1 MSADSPALSSPVF
14 TDSPITPQV
23 NVTALADGSP
33 VQQYELKD
41 YSSFDNMDLP
51 MELLR
56 GIYAYGFEKP
66 SEIQRKGI
74 VPIAKGLDLIAQAQS
89 GTGKTGTFTIGSLV
103 RVDPTVKHVQ
113 VLCLVPTRELAQQ
126 IEIVAA
132 AIGSSMGIKSYAAM
146 GKTPVRDDI
155 RHLDRGVQFL
165 VGTPGRVYDLMNR
178 RAFTTEHMKV
188 IIVDEADQMLENRF
202 REQLQCILGLGFPS
216 SVRCALFSA
225 TMNDDVIEFAEKL
238 LSNPVRILITPDE
251 VNLKGI
257 RQYRVDLERED
268 WKFEVLLD
276 LYKNLNITQALIY
289 CNKRQKAEWLAEK
302 MTTSGFPITCIHG
315 DMEVKDR
322 MERMTA
328 FRKGETRV
336 LISTDLLARGIDVQ
350 QVSLVINYEL
360 PTQMD
365 NYIHRIGRSGRY
377 GRKGTAINLLCN
389 DDARLMS
396 EIESYY
402 KITIGPLPQDLSAL
416 QL

>member
-1 MSADSPALSSPVF
+1 MAAKVDIPVIIPEI
-14 TDSPITPQV
+14 SEKQEV
-23 NVTALADGSP
+23 
-33 VQQYELKD
+33 YEVKD
-41 YSSFDNMDLP
+41 YMGFDDMDLP
-51 MELLR
+51 MDLLR

-89 GTGKTGTFTIGSLV
+89 GTGKTGTFTIGSLS
-103 RVDPTVKHVQ
+103 RVDVAVKHVQ

-126 IEIVAA
+126 IEIVAS
-132 AIGSSMGIKSYAAM
+132 AIGNSMGIKTYAAM
-146 GKTPVRDDI
+146 GKTPVREDI
-155 RHLDRGVQFL
+155 RQLDRGVQFL
-165 VGTPGRVYDLMNR
+165 VGTPGRIYDLMNR

-188 IIVDEADQMLENRF
+188 IIVDEADQMLEDRF
-202 REQLQCILGLGFPS
+202 REQLQCIFALGFPTC
-216 SVRCALFSA
+216 VRCALFSA

-238 LSNPVRILITPDE
+238 LNNPVRILISPEE

-257 RQYRVDLERED
+257 RQFRVDLDRED

-302 MTTSGFPITCIHG
+302 MTASGFPITCIHG
-315 DMEVKDR
+315 DMEVRDR
-322 MERMTA
+322 MDRMTA
-328 FRKGETRV
+328 FRKGDTRV

-360 PTQMD
+360 PTQID

-389 DDARLMS
+389 DDMRTMAELERH
-396 EIESYY
+396 Y
-402 KITIGPLPQDLSAL
+402 KVSVGQLPQDLSEL
-416 QL
+416 SLI

>member
-1 MSADSPALSSPVF
+1 MATDCETMPAINVQEQQQKEEESS
-14 TDSPITPQV
+14 
-23 NVTALADGSP
+23 
-33 VQQYELKD
+33 YEMKE
-41 YSSFDNMDLP
+41 YTSFDMMDIP

-56 GIYAYGFEKP
+56 GIYGYGFEKP

-74 VPIAKGLDLIAQAQS
+74 VPIAKGRDLIAQAQS
-89 GTGKTGTFTIGSLV
+89 GTGKTGTFTIGSLA
-103 RVDPTVKHVQ
+103 RVDPSLKHVQ

-132 AIGSSMGIKSYAAM
+132 AIGSSMGVKTYAAM

-155 RHLDRGVQFL
+155 RCLDRGVQFL

-178 RAFTTEHMKV
+178 RAFTTEHIKV

-202 REQLQCILGLGFPS
+202 REQLQCILGLGFPAT
-216 SVRCALFSA
+216 VRCALFSA
-225 TMNDDVIEFAEKL
+225 TMNQEVVEFAEKL
-238 LSNPVRILITPDE
+238 LNNPVRILIPPEE

-257 RQYRVDLERED
+257 VQYRVELDRED

-302 MTTSGFPITCIHG
+302 MTQSGFPITCIHG

-322 MERMTA
+322 MDRMTS
-328 FRKGETRV
+328 FRKGDTRV

-389 DDARLMS
+389 DDTRLMK

-402 KITIGPLPQDLSAL
+402 KITVENLPEDLSNL
-416 QL
+416 NLV

>member
-1 MSADSPALSSPVF
+1 MATEVEVPILNEVVTSDVSAENGSEEQE
-14 TDSPITPQV
+14 ITEYL
-23 NVTALADGSP
+23 T
-33 VQQYELKD
+33 
-41 YSSFDNMDLP
+41 FDDMGLP
-51 MELLR
+51 MDLLR

-74 VPIAKGLDLIAQAQS
+74 VPIAKGLDMIAQAQS
-89 GTGKTGTFTIGSLV
+89 GTGKTGTFTIGTLA
-103 RVDPTVKHVQ
+103 RVDIAVKHVQ

-132 AIGSSMGIKSYAAM
+132 SIGAVMGIKTYAAM
-146 GKTPVRDDI
+146 GKTPVREDV
-155 RHLDRGVQFL
+155 RQLDRGVQFL
-165 VGTPGRVYDLMNR
+165 VGTPGRIYDLMNR

-188 IIVDEADQMLENRF
+188 IIVDEADQMLEDRF
-202 REQLQCILGLGFPS
+202 REQLQCIFSLGFPS
-216 SVRCALFSA
+216 TVRCALFSA
-225 TMNDDVIEFAEKL
+225 TMNEDVIEFANKL
-238 LSNPVRILITPDE
+238 LNKPARILISPEE

-257 RQYRVDLERED
+257 TQYRVDLDRED

-302 MTTSGFPITCIHG
+302 MTTAGFPITCIHG
-315 DMEVKDR
+315 DMEVRDR
-322 MERMTA
+322 MERMVA

-360 PTQMD
+360 PTQID

-377 GRKGTAINLLCN
+377 GRKGTAINLLCS
-389 DDARLMS
+389 DDARSMA
-396 EIESYY
+396 EIERYF
-402 KITIGPLPQDLSAL
+402 KIAVGQLPQDLSELHLA
-416 QL
+416 

>member
-1 MSADSPALSSPVF
+1 MATDVETPVLNVDVDVQESSFEV
-14 TDSPITPQV
+14 
-23 NVTALADGSP
+23 
-33 VQQYELKD
+33 KD
-41 YSSFDNMDLP
+41 YMTFDE
-51 MELLR
+51 MELPLDLQR

-74 VPIAKGLDLIAQAQS
+74 VPIAKGHDLIAQAQS
-89 GTGKTGTFTIGSLV
+89 GTGKTGTFTIGSLARLDV
-103 RVDPTVKHVQ
+103 SLKHVQ

-126 IEIVAA
+126 IEIVAS
-132 AIGSSMGIKSYAAM
+132 AIGNAMGIKTYAAM
-146 GKTPVRDDI
+146 GKTPVREDI
-155 RHLDRGVQFL
+155 RCLDRGVQFL
-165 VGTPGRVYDLMNR
+165 VGTPGRIYDLMNR

-188 IIVDEADQMLENRF
+188 IIVDEADQMLEDRF
-202 REQLQCILGLGFPS
+202 REQLQCIFNLGFPT

-225 TMNDDVIEFAEKL
+225 TMNEDVIEFANKL
-238 LSNPVRILITPDE
+238 LSNPVRILISPEE

-257 RQYRVDLERED
+257 TQYRVDLDRED

-276 LYKNLNITQALIY
+276 LYKNINITQALIY

-302 MTTSGFPITCIHG
+302 MTGAGFPITCIHG

-322 MERMTA
+322 MERMTS

-360 PTQMD
+360 PAQID

-377 GRKGTAINLLCN
+377 GRKGTAINLLCS
-389 DDARLMS
+389 DDQRSMGD
-396 EIESYY
+396 IERYF
-402 KITIGPLPQDLSAL
+402 KISVGQLPQDLSGL
-416 QL
+416 SLV

>member
-1 MSADSPALSSPVF
+1 MATEVEISNTAPVM
-14 TDSPITPQV
+14 
-23 NVTALADGSP
+23 NVEET
-33 VQQYELKD
+33 VEEVFEVKEYM
-41 YSSFDNMDLP
+41 SFDA
-51 MELLR
+51 MELPSELQR
-56 GIYAYGFEKP
+56 GIYSYGFEKP

-74 VPIAKGLDLIAQAQS
+74 VPIAKGHDLIAQAQS
-89 GTGKTGTFTIGSLV
+89 GTGKTGTFTIGSLS
-103 RVDPTVKHVQ
+103 RVDVSNKHVQ

-126 IEIVAA
+126 IEIVAST
-132 AIGSSMGIKSYAAM
+132 IGNAMGIKTYAAM
-146 GKTPVRDDI
+146 GKTPVREDI
-155 RHLDRGVQFL
+155 RCLDRGVHFL
-165 VGTPGRVYDLMNR
+165 VGTPGRIYDLMNR

-188 IIVDEADQMLENRF
+188 IIVDEADQMLEDRF
-202 REQLQCILGLGFPS
+202 REQLQCIFNLGFPS

-225 TMNDDVIEFAEKL
+225 TMNEDVVEFAEKL
-238 LSNPVRILITPDE
+238 LNKPVRILISPEE

-257 RQYRVDLERED
+257 TQYRVDLDRED

-276 LYKNLNITQALIY
+276 LYKNINITQALIY

-302 MTTSGFPITCIHG
+302 MTAAGFPITCIHG

-328 FRKGETRV
+328 FRRGETRV

-360 PTQMD
+360 PAQID

-389 DDARLMS
+389 DDMRSMG
-396 EIESYY
+396 EIEKYF
-402 KITIGPLPQDLSAL
+402 KIAVGQLPQDLSAL
-416 QL
+416 SLV